1 MYNVRKI
8 EENINMRGE
17 FQGLFLFDEA
27 LAPRTTFKVGGSTP
41 LLVEPM
47 DEDSFLMVLEELE
60 GLSIPFF
67 VLGGGSNLV
76 VPDQGLTCPV
86 VSTKRLDRILLSQD
100 GRRLV
105 CGAGCTWQQVIDFC
119 IENKLGGLENFS
131 GLPGSLGGAVFM
143 NARCYDRSVSDVLLQ
158 VRYAGK
164 GGAGQTEIS
173 TYELE
178 SRHWDYK
185 VSPFQRELAGSIVL
199 EVELAVTPL
208 DSAATREME
217 EKAQSFVVDRQKKG
231 HFSYPSAG
239 SVFKNNRDYGKP
251 SGKIVDEAGLRGL
264 ELGGAQVAP
273 WHGNFIINKGNATAE
288 DIERLVDLVQKIV
301 LEKTGFL
308 LEPEIIFLRNMDSSG
323 ENKPTIK

>member
-158 VRYAGK
+158 VRYTGK

>member
-17 FQGLFLFDEA
+17 FRGLFLYDEP
-27 LAPRTTFKVGGSTP
+27 LSPRTTFKVGGGTP
-41 LLVEPM
+41 LLIEPQ
-47 DEDSFLMVLEELE
+47 DETSVLIILEELE
-60 GLSIPFF
+60 RRAIPFF

-76 VPDQGLTCPV
+76 VPDEGLTCPV
-86 VSTKRLDRILLSQD
+86 ISTKRLDRILLSQN

-105 CGAGCTWQQVIDFC
+105 CGAGCSWKQVIDFC
-119 IENKLGGLENFS
+119 IEKKLGGLENFS

-158 VRYAGK
+158 ARYAGQGR
-164 GGAGQTEIS
+164 GGQATVE
-173 TYELE
+173 TYTMEG
-178 SRHWDYK
+178 SHWDYK

-199 EVELAVTPL
+199 EVELSVAPL
-208 DSAATREME
+208 DAAAAKEME
-217 EKAQSFVVDRQKKG
+217 RKAQSFVEDRQKKG

-239 SVFKNNRDYGKP
+239 SVFKNNREYGKP
-251 SGKIVDEAGLRGL
+251 SGQIVDEAGLRGV

-288 DIERLVDLVQKIV
+288 DIGKLVVLVQRTV
-301 LEKTGFL
+301 REKTGFL
-308 LEPEIIFLRNMDSSG
+308 LEPEIIIF
-323 ENKPTIK
+323 E

>member
-308 LEPEIIFLRNMDSSG
+308 LEPEIIFLRNIDSSG

>member
-217 EKAQSFVVDRQKKG
+217 KKAQSFVVDRQKKG

>member
-185 VSPFQRELAGSIVL
+185 VSPFQRELADSIVL

-308 LEPEIIFLRNMDSSG
+308 LEPEIIFLRNIDSSG